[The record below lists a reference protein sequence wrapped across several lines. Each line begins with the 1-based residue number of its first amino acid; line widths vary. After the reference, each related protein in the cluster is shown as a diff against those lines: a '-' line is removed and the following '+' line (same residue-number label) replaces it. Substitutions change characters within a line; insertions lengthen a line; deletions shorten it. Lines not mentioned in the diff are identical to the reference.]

1 MQAFLSSI
9 IPQTFAATEA
19 YQVLKTVYGEGKI
32 NKPTNLTFPYLLN
45 RFFKSVALVV
55 EASPLTQKFL
65 PELLEVRPNKE
76 NKHTYTPQ
84 ILIISDFKR
93 NSSTN
98 LIKS

>member
-1 MQAFLSSI
+1 MQAFLPSV

-32 NKPTNLTFPYLLN
+32 NKPINLTFPYLLN

-65 PELLEVRPNKE
+65 PEPPVVRPNEEHKQ
-76 NKHTYTPQ
+76 NHTPNP
-84 ILIISDFKR
+84 D
-93 NSSTN
+93 
-98 LIKS
+98 